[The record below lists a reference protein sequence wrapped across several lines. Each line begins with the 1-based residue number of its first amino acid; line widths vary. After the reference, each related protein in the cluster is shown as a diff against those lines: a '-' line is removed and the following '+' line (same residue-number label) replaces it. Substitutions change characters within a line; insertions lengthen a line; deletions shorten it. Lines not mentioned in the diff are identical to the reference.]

1 MFTRAEDG
9 SIRDMIVA
17 LERAALE
24 RWGNGDPGGYLE
36 LYAPDVT
43 YFDPAVA
50 SRVDGYDAMEQYYG
64 PIAGTVSVEHFELLD
79 PRVQV
84 CGDMAVLTF
93 NLEDHVQDDD
103 GAESIGN
110 RWNVT
115 EVYQRLSGEWK
126 IVHAHFSYT
135 ERP

>member
-9 SIRDMIVA
+9 PIRDTILA

-50 SRVDGYDAMEQYYG
+50 SRVDGYDAMEQYYA
-64 PIAGTVSVEHFELLD
+64 PIAGTISVDHFELLD
-79 PRVQV
+79 PHVQV
-84 CGDMAVLTF
+84 SGEMAVLTF
-93 NLEDHVQDDD
+93 NLEDHVKDDD
-103 GAESIGN
+103 GAEFIGN

-126 IVHAHFSYT
+126 IVHAHLSYT